1 MKEWRQYCKS
11 GKKPQDIP
19 YHPEGAYRQEWKGY
33 LDWLGNNNEFLP
45 FSEARE
51 YARALSLRSIA
62 KWQEYCKS
70 GKKPR
75 NMPFNPDKT
84 YKNKGWKGFGDWL
97 GTGSVATQD
106 MKFLPFEQAKEF
118 VRTLGLKDVR
128 EWEEYRRSGERPKN
142 IPSSPNEVY
151 KDEGWISWGDWL
163 GTGRIADQKTGWSI
177 TKVKELLSSLI
188 QSGTIYQWNEAVLY
202 SFLIRK
208 GLLNLAGSRHYQF
221 FKNLI
226 PASRTEEGRKVI
238 EYYASSN
245 SEIPPDLSKFVTHK
259 IQDLGEEIQ
268 VATTQELAHL
278 GEGFDPLD
286 YGEPGTVEQ
295 IE

>member
-1 MKEWRQYCKS
+1 
-11 GKKPQDIP
+11 
-19 YHPEGAYRQEWKGY
+19 
-33 LDWLGNNNEFLP
+33 
-45 FSEARE
+45 
-51 YARALSLRSIA
+51 
-62 KWQEYCKS
+62 
-70 GKKPR
+70 
-75 NMPFNPDKT
+75 MPFNPDKT

-142 IPSSPNEVY
+142 IPSSPNEVYKDEGWISWGDWLCTGRIGNLKMEFSSFEQAREFVRTLGLRTWNKWTEYRKSDKKPKNIPSAPNDVY